1 MKQKRAKTDFR
12 SRWDI
17 MAREELVEELLR
29 RKRGVW
35 EKANKAPDPKEVK
48 PQKLPPP
55 TPPLRYSSK
64 EYHKTPKN
72 FFQAGLQGYLG
83 HGRVGQGVPR

>member
-1 MKQKRAKTDFR
+1 MQKTDFI
-12 SRWDI
+12 WDI
-17 MAREELVEELLR
+17 TAREELVEELLRALR

-72 FFQAGLQGYLG
+72 FFQAALQGYLG
-83 HGRVGQGVPR
+83 HGRAGQGVPR

>member
-1 MKQKRAKTDFR
+1 
-12 SRWDI
+12 

-29 RKRGVW
+29 ALRALRRKRRVW

-72 FFQAGLQGYLG
+72 FFQAALQGYLG
-83 HGRVGQGVPR
+83 HGRAGQGVPR